1 MESKMITKRI
11 FLTISVIMFLVL
23 FLFQFT
29 GIVRRKYNDYESNSY
44 KEATATSL
52 TKSDEFQVLTNKTDV
67 ILSTNKY
74 IVYIGDIS
82 DRYGNTVYQW
92 CRLSKKNLMVY
103 SDITQYHVSG
113 WNRPEMV
120 IVDSN

>member
-1 MESKMITKRI
+1 MDLNGRNEGNMESKMITKRI

-82 DRYGNTVYQW
+82 ENNIFVTV
-92 CRLSKKNLMVY
+92 
-103 SDITQYHVSG
+103 
-113 WNRPEMV
+113 
-120 IVDSN
+120 

>member
-1 MESKMITKRI
+1 MDLNGRNEGNMESKMLTKRI

-44 KEATATSL
+44 KEATAASL

-74 IVYIGDIS
+74 IVYIGHIIY
-82 DRYGNTVYQW
+82 RYV
-92 CRLSKKNLMVY
+92 KNV
-103 SDITQYHVSG
+103 
-113 WNRPEMV
+113 
-120 IVDSN
+120 